1 MSWRNRA
8 RRTGTALVIMGL
20 VLSTVDVNPAGEIR
34 GAFAD
39 EPNAAAANASPKP
52 NAPPEPAVSAE
63 PTLASP
69 TAAASPP
76 ETAVA
81 STEGVAVGAPP
92 KAPEGGDLTHLVFTA
107 TDGLV
112 ASLVDPVD
120 DDVASSVSASVEVET
135 IRGAGVELRV
145 GDAVVPFSRIGRRT
159 VDAKTGATRYTYY
172 GVTLQPGPNIVTLT
186 PLGGANA
193 RGEATVH
200 RIYAPGR
207 PAKLALTGSGA
218 FRADGTSADRLQI
231 EGHDAW
237 GHRAAPGSVVHVT
250 LMQGDAHLERTSQAG
265 PAAAP
270 NAPTPVPLA
279 SASPGIVAASVIR
292 QAVDVVLDADGEATL
307 RLVPGITPG
316 AVVLRAE
323 CGEANREARFFLAPN
338 LRKPFVSGLVT
349 AGAGAVPGIPDEDPG
364 EPDGTNSRRGRIA
377 LFATGA
383 VGKSLA
389 TFAYDTADTLQ
400 RSSEYGGA
408 LGTYQGDPDDKPY
421 DTTGDT
427 SLRRDDALSRDHLF
441 ARIDNGQSTAEW
453 GEFRART
460 GDDTNTLG
468 AFDQLVDGAKVELG
482 NGTGHAT
489 MFAARNDVGY
499 DRRVFAP
506 TGLANG
512 VILRPDIVVG
522 SEVVTLAAL
531 DPRSGAIITQTAMTR
546 GVDYSIEYATGQ
558 LSFIDIPLPLNEAFD
573 PQEIVVTYEFD
584 SPGNTARTIGGRAE
598 TSFGPNQALKLG
610 FGYVN
615 DTSGAGNIALATEDL
630 NGTIPGGSWQIAHAT
645 SHGALLA
652 TSPDAPIAG
661 DGGNALHAQLTRAA
675 GSDRLSVLYD
685 RTDGGY
691 YDPFGGLATPGLLNE
706 HLTYAHKYAAGQGET
721 AIDFSHQAN
730 AGVGIPGS
738 TETTAT
744 LRSNRTLS
752 KRVTVNA
759 SLQRSIATTSGGPAF
774 GPQTVNLPSP
784 GATPIPITLDGLTPY
799 VPLTNQSS
807 TQASMG
813 VDWKA
818 TSTVDL
824 SVNRVQTLTG
834 ENDVQPTQTD
844 AQLTY
849 DLGKGGRAYL
859 RERWSASPIESF
871 AASTQAITAATGG
884 MRTTEIGL
892 SRPLGGATTV
902 DTSYLVDH
910 TLNGD
915 DVYAAMGIR
924 ERLSLGSLKGDAFVQ
939 HATAIGDAGDTS
951 TVSSAGGV
959 TSTSTGGGGF
969 DLYGLSLSYAD
980 PANKFRASGSAQ
992 MRTGDGAGVSIS
1004 LAATGALS
1012 PDLSAFASVNDARAA
1027 GADQADERV
1036 GLAWRP
1042 SRSDVGVTL
1051 LQFER
1056 TDGTAVIDNTEG
1068 GVLSLE
1074 QVLRVRERTEVV
1086 ARYAYKVDGDAFYA
1100 ARSSLAELRVDQQIG
1115 SRLDVGAE
1123 VRRADVRGIDGASG
1137 TATAVEGGVR
1147 LGDSM
1152 RLGVGYNLSG
1162 TADPSLSTTPTH
1174 RGFYTTV
1181 TAVVDRLF
1189 GWGRR

>member
-1 MSWRNRA
+1 MSWRA
-8 RRTGTALVIMGL
+8 RLRRSGTALVIMGM
-20 VLSTVDVNPAGEIR
+20 VLSTVDVNPVGEIR

-39 EPNAAAANASPKP
+39 ETRA
-52 NAPPEPAVSAE
+52 
-63 PTLASP
+63 
-69 TAAASPP
+69 AAASPSP
-76 ETAVA
+76 EPAAPAEPPAPAEPVASPDAVLA
-81 STEGVAVGAPP
+81 STEAVAVGAAA
-92 KAPEGGDLTHLVFTA
+92 KEPEGGDLTHLVFTA

-120 DDVASSVSASVEVET
+120 DDVASSISASVEVET
-135 IRGAGVELRV
+135 VKGAGVELKV
-145 GDAVVPFSRIGRRT
+145 GDTVVPFSRIGKRT
-159 VDAKTGATRYTYY
+159 VDAKTGTTRYTYY
-172 GVTLQPGPNIVTLT
+172 GVALQPGPNTVTLT
-186 PLGGANA
+186 PLGADSA
-193 RGEATVH
+193 RGAATAH

-207 PAKLALTGSGA
+207 PTKLAVIGSGA
-218 FRADGTSADRLQI
+218 FRADGTSVDRLQI
-231 EGHDAW
+231 EGRDAW
-237 GHRAAPGSVVHVT
+237 GHRAASGSVVHVT
-250 LMQGDAHLERTSQAG
+250 LLQGDAHLERTSAAG
-265 PAAAP
+265 PVAGP
-270 NAPTPVPLA
+270 GAPTPAPLA
-279 SASPGIVAASVIR
+279 SSSPGIVAASVIR

-316 AVVLRAE
+316 AVVLRSE
-323 CGEANREARFFLAPN
+323 CGDASRETRFFLAPH

-349 AGAGAVPGIPDEDPG
+349 AGVGAVPGIPDQDPG
-364 EPDGTNSRRGRIA
+364 EPDGTNSRRGRVA
-377 LFATGA
+377 LFGTGA
-383 VGKSLA
+383 LGNSLA

-400 RSSEYGGA
+400 RSSQYGGA
-408 LGTYQGDPDDKPY
+408 LGTYEGDPNDKPY

-441 ARIDNGQSTAEW
+441 ARIDNGQSTAQW

-460 GDDTNTLG
+460 GSDTSTLG

-482 NGTGHAT
+482 GNTGHAT
-489 MFAARNDVGY
+489 LFAARNDVGY

-512 VILRPDIVVG
+512 VTLRPDIVVG
-522 SEVVTLAAL
+522 SEVVIIATLDA
-531 DPRSGAIITQTAMTR
+531 RSGAIIMQSAMTR

-558 LSFIDIPLPLNEAFD
+558 LAFIDIPLPLDEAFN
-573 PQEIVVTYEFD
+573 PREIIITYEFD
-584 SPGNTARTIGGRAE
+584 APGNTARTIGGRAE
-598 TSFGPNQALKLG
+598 TSFGANHAIRLG

-615 DTSGAGNIALATEDL
+615 DTSGAGNIAMATEDL
-630 NGTIPGGSWQIAHAT
+630 NGTITGGSWQIAHAT

-652 TSPDAPIAG
+652 TSSDAPIAG
-661 DGGNALHAQLTRAA
+661 DGGSALHAQLTRAVGA
-675 GSDRLSVLYD
+675 DRLSLLYD
-685 RTDGGY
+685 RTDAGY

-706 HLTYAHKYAAGQGET
+706 HLTYAHKYGSGQGET
-721 AIDFSHQAN
+721 AFEFGHEAN

-744 LRSNRTLS
+744 LRSHRTLG
-752 KRVTVNA
+752 KRVTVTA
-759 SLQRSIATTSGGPAF
+759 SLERRIATSAASGPAF
-774 GPQTVNLPSP
+774 GPQTVNLLPSP
-784 GATPIPITLDGLTPY
+784 GATPLPITLNGLTTPY

-807 TQASMG
+807 TQATMG

-818 TSTVDL
+818 TRTVDL
-824 SVNRVQTLTG
+824 SVNRVQTLNG

-859 RERWSASPIESF
+859 RERWSAAPIESF
-871 AASTQAITAATGG
+871 AASTQAITAQTGG
-884 MRTTEIGL
+884 MRTTEIGFA
-892 SRPLGGATTV
+892 RPLGSATTV

-910 TLNGD
+910 TLNGG
-915 DVYAAMGIR
+915 DVYAAMGVR
-924 ERLSLGSLKGDAFVQ
+924 ERLSLGRLKGDAFIQ
-939 HATAIGDAGDTS
+939 HATAIGDAS
-951 TVSSAGGV
+951 TD
-959 TSTSTGGGGF
+959 GGGGF

-992 MRTGDGAGVSIS
+992 MRTGNGAGVSIS

-1056 TDGTAVIDNTEG
+1056 TDGTAVLDNTEG

-1074 QVLRVRERTEVV
+1074 QVLRVRERTEII
-1086 ARYAYKVDGDAFYA
+1086 ARYAYKVDGDSYYA
-1100 ARSSLAELRVDQQIG
+1100 ARSSLAGVRVDQKVG
-1115 SRLDVGAE
+1115 SRLDFGTE
-1123 VRRADVRGIDGASG
+1123 VRRADVRGIDGASA
-1137 TATAVEGGVR
+1137 TAFAVEGGVR
-1147 LGDSM
+1147 LGDNT
-1152 RLGVGYNLSG
+1152 RVGVGYNLRA

-1181 TAVVDRLF
+1181 TTVVDRLF

>member
-1 MSWRNRA
+1 
-8 RRTGTALVIMGL
+8 V
-20 VLSTVDVNPAGEIR
+20 
-34 GAFAD
+34 
-39 EPNAAAANASPKP
+39 
-52 NAPPEPAVSAE
+52 
-63 PTLASP
+63 
-69 TAAASPP
+69 
-76 ETAVA
+76 VA
-81 STEGVAVGAPP
+81 STEAVAVGAAA
-92 KAPEGGDLTHLVFTA
+92 KEPEGGDLTHLVFTA
-107 TDGLV
+107 TDGLA

-120 DDVASSVSASVEVET
+120 DDVASSISASVEVET
-135 IRGAGVELRV
+135 VKGAGVELKV
-145 GDAVVPFSRIGRRT
+145 GDTVVPFSRIGKRT
-159 VDAKTGATRYTYY
+159 VDAKTGTTRYTYY
-172 GVTLQPGPNIVTLT
+172 GVALQPGPNTVTLT
-186 PLGGANA
+186 PLGAESA
-193 RGEATVH
+193 RGAATVH

-207 PAKLALTGSGA
+207 PTKLVVIGSGA
-218 FRADGTSADRLQI
+218 FRADGTSVDRLQI
-231 EGHDAW
+231 EGRDAW
-237 GHRAAPGSVVHVT
+237 GHRAASGSVVHVT
-250 LMQGDAHLERTSQAG
+250 LLQGDAHIERTNAAG
-265 PAAAP
+265 PVAAP
-270 NAPTPVPLA
+270 SAPTPIPLA
-279 SASPGIVAASVIR
+279 SSSPGIVAASVIR

-316 AVVLRAE
+316 AVVLRSE
-323 CGEANREARFFLAPN
+323 CGDASRETRFFLAPH

-364 EPDGTNSRRGRIA
+364 EPDGTNSRRGRVA
-377 LFATGA
+377 LFGTGA
-383 VGKSLA
+383 LGNSLA

-400 RSSEYGGA
+400 RSSAYGGA
-408 LGTYQGDPDDKPY
+408 LGTYEGDPNDKPY

-441 ARIDNGQSTAEW
+441 ARIDNGQSTAQW

-460 GDDTNTLG
+460 GTDTSTLG

-482 NGTGHAT
+482 SDTGHAT
-489 MFAARNDVGY
+489 LFAARNDVGY

-512 VILRPDIVVG
+512 ITLRPDIVVG
-522 SEVVTLAAL
+522 SEVVILATLDA
-531 DPRSGAIITQTAMTR
+531 RSGAIITQSAMTR

-558 LSFIDIPLPLNEAFD
+558 LSFIDIPLPLDEAFN
-573 PQEIVVTYEFD
+573 PREIIITYEFD
-584 SPGNTARTIGGRAE
+584 APGNTARTIGGRAE
-598 TSFGPNQALKLG
+598 TSFGANHAIKLG

-630 NGTIPGGSWQIAHAT
+630 NGTITGGSWQIAHAT

-652 TSPDAPIAG
+652 TSSDAPIAG
-661 DGGNALHAQLTRAA
+661 DGGSALHAQLTRAVGA
-675 GSDRLSVLYD
+675 DRISLLYD

-706 HLTYAHKYAAGQGET
+706 HLTYAHKFAAGQGET
-721 AIDFSHQAN
+721 AFEFGHEAN
-730 AGVGIPGS
+730 AGLGIPGS

-744 LRSNRTLS
+744 LRSHRTLS

-759 SLQRSIATTSGGPAF
+759 SLERRIATSAASGPAF

-784 GATPIPITLDGLTPY
+784 GATPIPITLAGLTTPY

-807 TQASMG
+807 TQATMG

-818 TSTVDL
+818 TSKVDL
-824 SVNRVQTLTG
+824 SVNRVQTLSG
-834 ENDVQPTQTD
+834 DNDVQPTQTD

-892 SRPLGGATTV
+892 ARPLGSATTV
-902 DTSYLVDH
+902 DTSYMVDH

-915 DVYAAMGIR
+915 DVYAAMGVR

-939 HATAIGDAGDTS
+939 HATAIGDAGGTASTS
-951 TVSSAGGV
+951 SSGSAGSSAATTTTTTAGA
-959 TSTSTGGGGF
+959 GGF

-992 MRTGDGAGVSIS
+992 MRTGNGAGVSIS

-1056 TDGTAVIDNTEG
+1056 TDGTAVLDNTEG

-1074 QVLRVRERTEVV
+1074 QVLRVRERTEII
-1086 ARYAYKVDGDAFYA
+1086 ARYAYKVDGDSYYA
-1100 ARSSLAELRVDQQIG
+1100 ARSSMAGLRIDQKVG
-1115 SRLDVGAE
+1115 SRLDFGAE
-1123 VRRADVRGIDGASG
+1123 VRRADVRGIDGASA
-1137 TATAVEGGVR
+1137 TALAVEGGVR
-1147 LGDSM
+1147 LGDNT
-1152 RLGVGYNLSG
+1152 RVGVGYNLRA

-1181 TAVVDRLF
+1181 TTVVDRLF

>member
-1 MSWRNRA
+1 MSWRA
-8 RRTGTALVIMGL
+8 RVRRSGTALVMMGM
-20 VLSTVDVNPAGEIR
+20 VLSTAGVNPAGEIP

-39 EPNAAAANASPKP
+39 ETRIAATSPSPEPPASR
-52 NAPPEPAVSAE
+52 PPEPPASA
-63 PTLASP
+63 PPVAAPDTV
-69 TAAASPP
+69 AASP
-76 ETAVA
+76 EA
-81 STEGVAVGAPP
+81 VAVGAAV
-92 KAPEGGDLTHLVFTA
+92 KEPEGGDLTHLVFTA

-120 DDVASSVSASVEVET
+120 DDVASSISASVEVET
-135 IRGAGVELRV
+135 VKGAGVELRV
-145 GDAVVPFSRIGRRT
+145 GDSVIPFSRIGKRT
-159 VDAKTGATRYTYY
+159 VDAKTGTTRYTYY
-172 GVTLQPGPNIVTLT
+172 GVALQPGPNTVTLT
-186 PLGGANA
+186 PLGAGEA
-193 RGEATVH
+193 RGAATAH

-207 PAKLALTGSGA
+207 PTKLAVIGSGA
-218 FRADGTSADRLQI
+218 FRADGKSVDRIQI

-250 LMQGDAHLERTSQAG
+250 LLQGDAHIERTNAGG

-270 NAPTPVPLA
+270 SAPTPVPLA
-279 SASPGIVAASVIR
+279 SSSPGIAAAGVIR

-316 AVVLRAE
+316 AVLLRSE
-323 CGEANREARFFLAPN
+323 CGDASRETRFFLAPN

-349 AGAGAVPGIPDEDPG
+349 AGAGAVPGIPDEAPG
-364 EPDGTNSRRGRIA
+364 EPDGTNSRRGRVA
-377 LFATGA
+377 LFGTGA
-383 VGKSLA
+383 VGNSLA

-408 LGTYQGDPDDKPY
+408 LGTYEGDPYDKPY

-441 ARIDNGQSTAEW
+441 ARIDSGQSSAQW

-460 GDDTNTLG
+460 GSDASTLG
-468 AFDQLVDGAKVELG
+468 AFDQLVDGARVELG
-482 NGTGHAT
+482 SNTGHAT
-489 MFAARNDVGY
+489 VFAARNDVGY

-522 SEVVTLAAL
+522 SEVVTLATL
-531 DPRSGAIITQTAMTR
+531 DARSGAIVMQTVMTR

-558 LSFIDIPLPLNEAFD
+558 LAFIEIPLPLDEAFN
-573 PQEIVVTYEFD
+573 PREIIITYEFD

-598 TSFGPNQALKLG
+598 TSFGPNHAIKLG

-615 DTSGAGNIALATEDL
+615 DTSGAGNIAMATEDL
-630 NGTIPGGSWQIAHAT
+630 NGTITGGSWQIAHAT

-652 TSPDAPIAG
+652 TSSDAPIAG
-661 DGGNALHAQLTRAA
+661 DGGSALHAQLTRAVGA
-675 GSDRLSVLYD
+675 NRLSLVYD
-685 RTDGGY
+685 RTDAGY

-706 HLTYAHKYAAGQGET
+706 HLTYAHKYENGQAET
-721 AIDFSHQAN
+721 AFEFGHEAN
-730 AGVGIPGS
+730 AGIGIPGS

-744 LRSNRTLS
+744 LRSHRTLG
-752 KRVTVNA
+752 KRVTLTA
-759 SLQRSIATTSGGPAF
+759 SLERRIATSAANGPTF
-774 GPQTVNLPSP
+774 GPQTVNLLPSP
-784 GATPIPITLDGLTPY
+784 GATPLPITLNGLTTPY

-818 TSTVDL
+818 THTVDL
-824 SVNRVQTLTG
+824 SVNRVQTLSG

-849 DLGKGGRAYL
+849 DLGKGGRAYV
-859 RERWSASPIESF
+859 RERWSSSPIASF
-871 AASTQAITAATGG
+871 AASTQALPAATGG

-892 SRPLGGATTV
+892 ARPLGGATTV

-910 TLNGD
+910 TLNGG
-915 DVYAAMGIR
+915 DVYAAMGVR
-924 ERLSLGSLKGDAFVQ
+924 ERLSLGSVKGDAFVQ
-939 HATAIGDAGDTS
+939 HATAIGNADT
-951 TVSSAGGV
+951 G
-959 TSTSTGGGGF
+959 GGGGF
-969 DLYGLSLSYAD
+969 DLYGLSLTYGD

-992 MRTGDGAGVSIS
+992 MRTGNGAGVSIS

-1012 PDLSAFASVNDARAA
+1012 PDISAFASVNDARAA

-1042 SRSDVGVTL
+1042 SRSDAGVTL

-1056 TDGTAVIDNTEG
+1056 TDGTAVLDNTEG

-1074 QVLRVRERTEVV
+1074 QVLRVRERTEVI

-1100 ARSSLAELRVDQQIG
+1100 ARSSLAGLRIDQRVG
-1115 SRLDVGAE
+1115 SRLDIGAE
-1123 VRRADVRGIDGASG
+1123 VRRADVRGIDGASA
-1137 TATAVEGGVR
+1137 TALAVEGGVR
-1147 LGDSM
+1147 LGDST
-1152 RLGVGYNLSG
+1152 RIGVGYNLRA
-1162 TADPSLSTTPTH
+1162 TADPSLATAPTH

-1181 TAVVDRLF
+1181 TTVVDRLF

>member
-1 MSWRNRA
+1 MSWRA
-8 RRTGTALVIMGL
+8 RVRRSGTALAIMGF
-20 VLSTVDVNPAGEIR
+20 VLSTVDVNPAGEIA

-39 EPNAAAANASPKP
+39 QTRPTATNASPQ
-52 NAPPEPAVSAE
+52 PAASAE
-63 PTLASP
+63 PSAAPDAQLASSE
-69 TAAASPP
+69 A
-76 ETAVA
+76 
-81 STEGVAVGAPP
+81 VAVGTSA
-92 KAPEGGDLTHLVFTA
+92 KEPEGGDLTHLVFTA

-120 DDVASSVSASVEVET
+120 DDVASSISASVEVET
-135 IRGAGVELRV
+135 VKGAGVELKV
-145 GDAVVPFSRIGRRT
+145 GDVVVPFSRIGKRT
-159 VDAKTGATRYTYY
+159 VDAKTGTTRYTYY
-172 GVTLQPGPNIVTLT
+172 GVALQPGPNAVTLT
-186 PLGGANA
+186 PLGAGNA
-193 RGEATVH
+193 RGATTAH

-207 PAKLALTGSGA
+207 PTKLAVVGSGA
-218 FRADGTSADRLQI
+218 FRADGTSVDRVSI
-231 EGHDAW
+231 EGRDAW
-237 GHRAAPGSVVHVT
+237 GHRAASGSVVHVT
-250 LMQGDAHLERTSQAG
+250 LLQGDAHLERTSAAG
-265 PAAAP
+265 PVAAP
-270 NAPTPVPLA
+270 SAPTPVPLA
-279 SASPGIVAASVIR
+279 SSSPGIVAASAIR

-316 AVVLRAE
+316 AVILRSE
-323 CGEANREARFFLAPN
+323 CGDASRETRFFLAPH

-349 AGAGAVPGIPDEDPG
+349 AGAGAVPGIPDQDPG
-364 EPDGTNSRRGRIA
+364 EADGTNSRRGRVA
-377 LFATGA
+377 LFGTGA
-383 VGKSLA
+383 LGNSLA

-400 RSSEYGGA
+400 RSSQYGGA
-408 LGTYQGDPDDKPY
+408 LGTYEGDPNDKPY

-441 ARIDNGQSTAEW
+441 ARIDNGQSTAQW

-460 GDDTNTLG
+460 GSDTSTLG

-482 NGTGHAT
+482 GATGHAT

-512 VILRPDIVVG
+512 VTLRPDIVVG
-522 SEVVTLAAL
+522 SEVVIVATLDA
-531 DPRSGAIITQTAMTR
+531 RSGAIVTQSAMTR

-558 LSFIDIPLPLNEAFD
+558 LAFIDIPLPLDEAFN
-573 PQEIVVTYEFD
+573 PREIIITYEFD

-598 TSFGPNQALKLG
+598 TSFGANHAIRLG

-615 DTSGAGNIALATEDL
+615 DTSGAGNIAMATEDL
-630 NGTIPGGSWQIAHAT
+630 NGTIAGGSWQIAHAT

-652 TSPDAPIAG
+652 TSSDAPIAG
-661 DGGNALHAQLTRAA
+661 DGGSALHAQLTRAA
-675 GSDRLSVLYD
+675 GADRLSLVYD
-685 RTDGGY
+685 RTDAGY

-706 HLTYAHKYAAGQGET
+706 HLTYAHKYESGQGET
-721 AIDFSHQAN
+721 AFEFGHEAN
-730 AGVGIPGS
+730 AGLGIPGS

-744 LRSNRTLS
+744 LRSHRTIG
-752 KRVTVNA
+752 KRVTVTA
-759 SLQRSIATTSGGPAF
+759 SLERRIATSAASGPAF
-774 GPQTVNLPSP
+774 GPQAVSLLPSP
-784 GATPIPITLDGLTPY
+784 GATPIPITLNGLTTPY
-799 VPLTNQSS
+799 VPLTNESS
-807 TQASMG
+807 TQATMG

-818 TSTVDL
+818 TRTVDL
-824 SVNRVQTLTG
+824 SVNRVQTLNG

-844 AQLTY
+844 AQLSY

-859 RERWSASPIESF
+859 RERWSAAPIESF
-871 AASTQAITAATGG
+871 AASTQAITAQTGG
-884 MRTTEIGL
+884 MRTTEIGFA
-892 SRPLGGATTV
+892 RPLGSATTV

-910 TLNGD
+910 TLNGG
-915 DVYAAMGIR
+915 DVYAAMGVR

-939 HATAIGDAGDTS
+939 HATAIGEADTD
-951 TVSSAGGV
+951 
-959 TSTSTGGGGF
+959 GGGGF
-969 DLYGLSLSYAD
+969 DLYGLSLTYGD

-992 MRTGDGAGVSIS
+992 MRTGNGAGVSIS

-1012 PDLSAFASVNDARAA
+1012 PDISAFASVNDARAA

-1074 QVLRVRERTEVV
+1074 QVLRVRERTEII
-1086 ARYAYKVDGDAFYA
+1086 ARYAYKVDGDSYYA
-1100 ARSSLAELRVDQQIG
+1100 ARSSLAGLRIDQKVG

-1123 VRRADVRGIDGASG
+1123 IRRADVRGFDGTSA
-1137 TATAVEGGVR
+1137 TALAVEGGVR
-1147 LGDSM
+1147 LGDST
-1152 RLGVGYNLSG
+1152 RIGVGYNLSA

-1174 RGFYTTV
+1174 RGLYLTV
-1181 TAVVDRLF
+1181 TSVVDRLF